1 MDSKYNIGIYF
12 YTTLLLPAVDS
23 GLTFILT
30 ECKGQT
36 LTESESVV
44 IKPGNDHKLTC
55 TFSGIDVGD
64 AVISWIK
71 QAEGKALEWIS
82 YISAPSGSTKYYSKT
97 VEGRFTISRDN
108 SKMQVY
114 LHMTNLQAE
123 DAAIYYC
130 SRKTQ

>member
-1 MDSKYNIGIYF
+1 YKI
-12 YTTLLLPAVDS
+12 LLVFRCYSTHLS
-23 GLTFILT
+23 
-30 ECKGQT
+30 QT

-44 IKPGNDHKLTC
+44 IKPGNNHKLTC

-64 AVISWIK
+64 ADISWIR

-82 YISAPSGSTKYYSKT
+82 HISAPSGSSKYYSKT

-114 LHMTNLQAE
+114 LHMTTLQTE
-123 DAAIYYC
+123 DTAVYYC
-130 SRKTQ
+130 ARKTQ